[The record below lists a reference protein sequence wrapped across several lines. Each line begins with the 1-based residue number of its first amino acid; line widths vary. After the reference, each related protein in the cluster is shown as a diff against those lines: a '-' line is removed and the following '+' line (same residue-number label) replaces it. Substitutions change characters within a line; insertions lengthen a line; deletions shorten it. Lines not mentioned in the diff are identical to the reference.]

1 MPISSDFI
9 GSLFERPLYTPY
21 PTTTNLFRMG
31 NPVQDC
37 PFILLIMEFFH
48 LMPVSA
54 SANRRKAH
62 LLILIELRTCRN
74 AVVNHQEIQ
83 SFTTIFLV
91 YC

>member
-9 GSLFERPLYTPY
+9 GSLYTFSSTSYLY
-21 PTTTNLFRMG
+21 NLNMG

-37 PFILLIMEFFH
+37 PFILLIWGFFR

-54 SANRRKAH
+54 SAHRCKSH
-62 LLILIELRTCRN
+62 YLILIELRTCRN

-83 SFTTIFLV
+83 PFTAIFLV

>member
-9 GSLFERPLYTPY
+9 GSLYTFSSTSY
-21 PTTTNLFRMG
+21 LHNLRMG

-37 PFILLIMEFFH
+37 PFILLIIGFFR

-54 SANRRKAH
+54 SANHCKAH
-62 LLILIELRTCRN
+62 YLMLIELRTCRN
-74 AVVNHQEIQ
+74 AVVNHQKIQ
-83 SFTTIFLV
+83 SFTAIFLM